1 MFLGMRMKKMNLNKS
16 DFIAGTL
23 YRAKRN
29 ENKSWIT
36 GWYLQ
41 RYDAFDE
48 LQCEIFYAKNA
59 HNWEFA
65 PIITDTLC
73 RFSGYKDA
81 NEIQIWEHD
90 IIEEPR
96 RKLKGE
102 VLFGLHGTEIGWYI
116 RWLDQEA
123 LTFRQDFGYWKDK
136 IKVIGNCFDGIKKE
150 GEKNGADK
158 HTAGHN

>member
-1 MFLGMRMKKMNLNKS
+1 MRQRWKMFVTNYP
-16 DFIAGTL
+16 DYFTGTL

-29 ENKSWIT
+29 DDKNRIT

-59 HNWEFA
+59 NNWEVA

-81 NEIQIWEHD
+81 NDTQIWEHD
-90 IIEEPR
+90 IIQEPR

-123 LTFRQDFGYWKDK
+123 LAFRKDFGYWQDK
-136 IKVIGNCFDGIKKE
+136 VKVIGNYFDETEIE
-150 GEKNGADK
+150 Q
-158 HTAGHN
+158 